1 MIDLKL
7 RINPDMLDVAWGIIT
22 EGIDQLRLGER
33 VQFSAP
39 DLEDED
45 FAEAWESSLQEEL
58 DADIVALEFL
68 FTKTRFGIEDVQINP
83 EVAEGIT
90 RASSAVRLWLRTNNL
105 SEVEDTV
112 LESQEMFDLDL
123 PPEESMSLWA
133 YTILGVLQECI
144 IEILM
149 GE

>member
-1 MIDLKL
+1 MI
-7 RINPDMLDVAWGIIT
+7 DVAWRTIT
-22 EGIDQLRLGER
+22 EGIEELRQGAR

-68 FTKTRFGIEDVQINP
+68 FTKTLFGIDDVEISP
-83 EVAEGIT
+83 EVAEGVT
-90 RASSAVRLWLRTNNL
+90 RASSAARLWLRTNKL

-112 LESQEMFDLDL
+112 LESQEMFELDL
-123 PPEESMSLWA
+123 PPEESIALWS
-133 YTILGVLQECI
+133 YTLLGVVQESI
-144 IEILM
+144 IQLLM
-149 GE
+149 GD